1 MTPKVRITAKALA
14 KMIAFDLKRPG
25 KESAGLLLGRE
36 ESDGT
41 LYVEDIDVG
50 EQEATAV
57 HVQLT
62 DDALVQIVSRVAN
75 RSDNISIIGWWHTH
89 PGLRAFMSPTDVRTQ
104 QTYQAMFDKAIAIV
118 LDPLKFEQTHLL
130 EDLDLKVFQVQGE
143 DPVEIP
149 FVVEKSLQPAL
160 EYLVF
165 GSALAPSRPNITPT
179 YYVSRPNPEELA
191 KLEQHIAKMEGLD
204 DDKELLR
211 GFIIGL
217 KAIAE
222 SNDTVVADPSIA
234 RNLETIVAEID
245 QLNRLIS
252 EYYIRKAIASDNFYS
267 GLWISFVL
275 VLGLAGA
282 YLLSLFL

>member
-36 ESDGT
+36 QPDGT
-41 LYVEDIDVG
+41 IYVEDIDVG

-75 RSDNISIIGWWHTH
+75 RNDDISIIGWWHTH

-118 LDPLKFEQTHLL
+118 LDPLKFEQTHRL
-130 EDLDLKVFQVQGE
+130 EDLDVKVFQVQGE
-143 DPVEIP
+143 NPIEIP
-149 FVVEKSLQPAL
+149 FTVEKSLQPAL

-165 GSALAPSRPNITPT
+165 ASASPSSHPNVAPT
-179 YYVSRPNPEELA
+179 YYVSRPNPDDLV
-191 KLEQHIAKMEGLD
+191 KLEQYVANMEGLES
-204 DDKELLR
+204 DKELLR

-217 KAIAE
+217 RAIAE
-222 SNDTVVADPSIA
+222 SNDTIKADPSIA
-234 RNLETIVAEID
+234 RNLESVVSEID
-245 QLNRLIS
+245 QLNRLLR
-252 EYYIRKAIASDNFYS
+252 EYHLRKTIATDNFYS
-267 GLWISFVL
+267 GLWISVIL
-275 VLGLAGA
+275 VLGFIGA
-282 YLLSLFL
+282 YLLSLVL